1 MTILKQ
7 SNRRKEIISIAAR
20 LFKEKSFDRTT
31 VRMLASAT
39 GLKSGSLFHHFTD
52 KQEMLVAVIESGLKK
67 SIETI
72 EPIALESSLVNAIDK
87 KLFTAILGHLMT
99 LHGHEKDAHIVSIA
113 DWRALS
119 DESKNHLIGL
129 RDQYEAHWQKII
141 SEAVDKKILTGDPS
155 LVRLFILGSLNWT
168 IQWFQPDKDLTVEQL
183 AEQFYT
189 SVTKNQTVTP
199 S

>member
-7 SNRRKEIISIAAR
+7 SNRRKEIVAIAAR

-39 GLKSGSLFHHFTD
+39 GLKSGSLFHHFKD

-72 EPIALESSLVNAIDK
+72 ESVAVESSKMTTIDE
-87 KLFTAILGHLMT
+87 KLFAAIHGHLNT

-119 DESKNHLIGL
+119 DESKEHLIGL
-129 RDQYEAHWQKII
+129 RDQYEAHWQEIVA
-141 SEAVDKKILTGDPS
+141 EAVDKKILVGDPS

-168 IQWFQPDKDLTVEQL
+168 IQWFQPDKELTVKQL
-183 AEQFYT
+183 AEQFYS
-189 SVTKNQTVTP
+189 SVSKN
-199 S
+199 

>member
-20 LFKEKSFDRTT
+20 LFKENSFDRTT

-39 GLKSGSLFHHFTD
+39 GLKSGSLFHHFKD

-72 EPIALESSLVNAIDK
+72 EEIAQEGNQVNTIEE
-87 KLFTAILGHLMT
+87 KLFAAIHGHLIT
-99 LHGHEKDAHIVSIA
+99 LHGHERDAHIVSIA

-119 DESKNHLIGL
+119 DDSKEHLIDL
-129 RDQYEAHWQKII
+129 RDQYEAYWQII
-141 SEAVDKKILTGDPS
+141 ITEAIDKKILIGDPN
-155 LVRLFILGSLNWT
+155 LVRLFILGSLNWS
-168 IQWFQPDKDLTVEQL
+168 IQWFRPEQNLTTKQL
-183 AEQFYT
+183 AQQFYHSLT
-189 SVTKNQTVTP
+189 HKPIS
-199 S
+199 